1 MKLKSLG
8 GSAKKSVLR
17 RLAALYGKMG
27 DAYGKAASSLGLSCD
42 GCERNCCV
50 SYFQHHTYVE
60 WLYVFEGLRELDEA
74 TRASFLER
82 AAAYEEEARAALSR
96 GEIPSAMCP
105 VNVDGRCGLYG
116 HRLMICRL
124 HGVPNAV
131 LTGGAV
137 REFPGCWRSQEL
149 TVANP
154 DYAIM
159 DRTPLY
165 KELAALEMELL
176 GAKRG
181 RLPRV
186 DMTLAQ
192 MLLAGPPKL

>member
-17 RLAALYGKMG
+17 RLAALYGKMEQAYA
-27 DAYGKAASSLGLSCD
+27 DAAGSLGLSCD
-42 GCERNCCV
+42 GCARNCCV
-50 SYFQHHTYVE
+50 SYFQHHTYLE
-60 WLYVFEGLRELDEA
+60 WLYLFEGLNALDEG
-74 TRASFLER
+74 TRTAFLDR
-82 AAAYEEEARAALSR
+82 ARAYEEESRAALSR
-96 GEIPSAMCP
+96 GETPSAMCP
-105 VNVDGRCGLYG
+105 VNVDGRCGLYA

-124 HGVPNAV
+124 HGVPNV
-131 LTGGAV
+131 LLTGGGV

-149 TVANP
+149 CAEKPGFTL
-154 DYAIM
+154 M

-176 GAKRG
+176 GPKRG